1 MKKILKIVLT
11 VAFVA
16 GSTSVFAQK
25 LGRINMQ
32 ELVFAMPETA
42 EMQKNLEAYQKELQ
56 DQLETIGVEF
66 NNKLNEYTKQVSDK
80 NSTMSDSVRQLKEK
94 ELNDLKTRYD
104 EFVQV
109 SQQDMQKKQ
118 GELLE
123 PIIVKAQDAVKEV
136 SKAGGYTVVYDT
148 SVNAVAY
155 FDEAVVTDILP
166 AVKTKLGIKDTPAA
180 APAAPAPKTASR
192 QHDLR
197 AGSYTDPPR
206 SLQAQTDKPRR
217 QPFGG
222 GHLRSSGDGRCG
234 LSVRLRPDESQQR
247 FGRSFRLL
255 QKSHVSRIGEPH
267 HLCLRMGGSQLLGDR
282 GGNVFILAAE
292 DEELPHG
299 RTAQHL
305 VAVGASDHPVEKRH
319 DPVVLRKIYL
329 FGQIR
334 DGIGHPLPVVGG
346 ESGTGRNAG
355 QLFLL
360 AGPHER
366 DFAAAILALLLRVGV
381 RRRREEHQTVEHFRM
396 TFAKGQRHVAAHRMS
411 HERTAR
417 DTERLQRIA
426 DDVGQILHRVALA
439 PYLRNAVPRQV
450 ERHDPHPFVQQ
461 RDEIVPHEHRFQIA
475 MQQYDA
481 SFALLRIANVQ
492 GRPPCHNKLFD
503 HR

>member
-1 MKKILKIVLT
+1 MLEDTILSKEKDATALQESLFGKDGTLMKKRLELIQPIQKKVFDAINAYAQSHGYDLVLDSASNPT
-11 VAFVA
+11 LLYNAPKLDQTEGVAFVA

-180 APAAPAPKTASR
+180 APAAPA
-192 QHDLR
+192 
-197 AGSYTDPPR
+197 
-206 SLQAQTDKPRR
+206 
-217 QPFGG
+217 
-222 GHLRSSGDGRCG
+222 
-234 LSVRLRPDESQQR
+234 
-247 FGRSFRLL
+247 
-255 QKSHVSRIGEPH
+255 
-267 HLCLRMGGSQLLGDR
+267 
-282 GGNVFILAAE
+282 
-292 DEELPHG
+292 
-299 RTAQHL
+299 
-305 VAVGASDHPVEKRH
+305 
-319 DPVVLRKIYL
+319 
-329 FGQIR
+329 
-334 DGIGHPLPVVGG
+334 
-346 ESGTGRNAG
+346 
-355 QLFLL
+355 
-360 AGPHER
+360 
-366 DFAAAILALLLRVGV
+366 
-381 RRRREEHQTVEHFRM
+381 
-396 TFAKGQRHVAAHRMS
+396 AK
-411 HERTAR
+411 
-417 DTERLQRIA
+417 
-426 DDVGQILHRVALA
+426 
-439 PYLRNAVPRQV
+439 
-450 ERHDPHPFVQQ
+450 
-461 RDEIVPHEHRFQIA
+461 
-475 MQQYDA
+475 
-481 SFALLRIANVQ
+481 
-492 GRPPCHNKLFD
+492 
-503 HR
+503 

>member
-180 APAAPAPKTASR
+180 APAAPE
-192 QHDLR
+192 
-197 AGSYTDPPR
+197 R
-206 SLQAQTDKPRR
+206 S
-217 QPFGG
+217 
-222 GHLRSSGDGRCG
+222 GR
-234 LSVRLRPDESQQR
+234 
-247 FGRSFRLL
+247 
-255 QKSHVSRIGEPH
+255 
-267 HLCLRMGGSQLLGDR
+267 
-282 GGNVFILAAE
+282 
-292 DEELPHG
+292 
-299 RTAQHL
+299 
-305 VAVGASDHPVEKRH
+305 
-319 DPVVLRKIYL
+319 
-329 FGQIR
+329 
-334 DGIGHPLPVVGG
+334 
-346 ESGTGRNAG
+346 GTGRGCRGHRCGPGLRCGTGAG
-355 QLFLL
+355 SRDPPAPPRWPAAAG
-360 AGPHER
+360 AGPTPET
-366 DFAAAILALLLRVGV
+366 V
-381 RRRREEHQTVEHFRM
+381 R
-396 TFAKGQRHVAAHRMS
+396 HRS
-411 HERTAR
+411 PE
-417 DTERLQRIA
+417 
-426 DDVGQILHRVALA
+426 
-439 PYLRNAVPRQV
+439 
-450 ERHDPHPFVQQ
+450 
-461 RDEIVPHEHRFQIA
+461 
-475 MQQYDA
+475 
-481 SFALLRIANVQ
+481 
-492 GRPPCHNKLFD
+492 GRPGPGRWYD
-503 HR
+503 

>member
-123 PIIVKAQDAVKEV
+123 PIIVKPQDPVKEV
-136 SKAGGYTVVYDT
+136 SKEGGYTVVYYT

-180 APAAPAPKTASR
+180 APAAPA
-192 QHDLR
+192 
-197 AGSYTDPPR
+197 
-206 SLQAQTDKPRR
+206 
-217 QPFGG
+217 
-222 GHLRSSGDGRCG
+222 
-234 LSVRLRPDESQQR
+234 
-247 FGRSFRLL
+247 
-255 QKSHVSRIGEPH
+255 
-267 HLCLRMGGSQLLGDR
+267 
-282 GGNVFILAAE
+282 
-292 DEELPHG
+292 
-299 RTAQHL
+299 
-305 VAVGASDHPVEKRH
+305 
-319 DPVVLRKIYL
+319 
-329 FGQIR
+329 
-334 DGIGHPLPVVGG
+334 
-346 ESGTGRNAG
+346 
-355 QLFLL
+355 
-360 AGPHER
+360 
-366 DFAAAILALLLRVGV
+366 
-381 RRRREEHQTVEHFRM
+381 
-396 TFAKGQRHVAAHRMS
+396 AK
-411 HERTAR
+411 
-417 DTERLQRIA
+417 
-426 DDVGQILHRVALA
+426 
-439 PYLRNAVPRQV
+439 
-450 ERHDPHPFVQQ
+450 
-461 RDEIVPHEHRFQIA
+461 
-475 MQQYDA
+475 
-481 SFALLRIANVQ
+481 
-492 GRPPCHNKLFD
+492 
-503 HR
+503 

>member
-56 DQLETIGVEF
+56 DQLETI
-66 NNKLNEYTKQVSDK
+66 EYTKQVSDK

-180 APAAPAPKTASR
+180 APAAPA
-192 QHDLR
+192 
-197 AGSYTDPPR
+197 
-206 SLQAQTDKPRR
+206 
-217 QPFGG
+217 
-222 GHLRSSGDGRCG
+222 
-234 LSVRLRPDESQQR
+234 
-247 FGRSFRLL
+247 
-255 QKSHVSRIGEPH
+255 
-267 HLCLRMGGSQLLGDR
+267 
-282 GGNVFILAAE
+282 
-292 DEELPHG
+292 
-299 RTAQHL
+299 
-305 VAVGASDHPVEKRH
+305 
-319 DPVVLRKIYL
+319 
-329 FGQIR
+329 
-334 DGIGHPLPVVGG
+334 
-346 ESGTGRNAG
+346 
-355 QLFLL
+355 
-360 AGPHER
+360 
-366 DFAAAILALLLRVGV
+366 
-381 RRRREEHQTVEHFRM
+381 
-396 TFAKGQRHVAAHRMS
+396 AK
-411 HERTAR
+411 
-417 DTERLQRIA
+417 
-426 DDVGQILHRVALA
+426 
-439 PYLRNAVPRQV
+439 
-450 ERHDPHPFVQQ
+450 
-461 RDEIVPHEHRFQIA
+461 
-475 MQQYDA
+475 
-481 SFALLRIANVQ
+481 
-492 GRPPCHNKLFD
+492 
-503 HR
+503 

>member
-66 NNKLNEYTKQVSDK
+66 NNKLNEYTK

-180 APAAPAPKTASR
+180 APAAPA
-192 QHDLR
+192 
-197 AGSYTDPPR
+197 
-206 SLQAQTDKPRR
+206 
-217 QPFGG
+217 
-222 GHLRSSGDGRCG
+222 
-234 LSVRLRPDESQQR
+234 
-247 FGRSFRLL
+247 
-255 QKSHVSRIGEPH
+255 
-267 HLCLRMGGSQLLGDR
+267 
-282 GGNVFILAAE
+282 
-292 DEELPHG
+292 
-299 RTAQHL
+299 
-305 VAVGASDHPVEKRH
+305 
-319 DPVVLRKIYL
+319 
-329 FGQIR
+329 
-334 DGIGHPLPVVGG
+334 
-346 ESGTGRNAG
+346 
-355 QLFLL
+355 
-360 AGPHER
+360 
-366 DFAAAILALLLRVGV
+366 
-381 RRRREEHQTVEHFRM
+381 
-396 TFAKGQRHVAAHRMS
+396 AK
-411 HERTAR
+411 
-417 DTERLQRIA
+417 
-426 DDVGQILHRVALA
+426 
-439 PYLRNAVPRQV
+439 
-450 ERHDPHPFVQQ
+450 
-461 RDEIVPHEHRFQIA
+461 
-475 MQQYDA
+475 
-481 SFALLRIANVQ
+481 
-492 GRPPCHNKLFD
+492 
-503 HR
+503 

>member
-66 NNKLNEYTKQVSDK
+66 NKQVSDK

-180 APAAPAPKTASR
+180 APAAPA
-192 QHDLR
+192 
-197 AGSYTDPPR
+197 
-206 SLQAQTDKPRR
+206 
-217 QPFGG
+217 
-222 GHLRSSGDGRCG
+222 
-234 LSVRLRPDESQQR
+234 
-247 FGRSFRLL
+247 
-255 QKSHVSRIGEPH
+255 
-267 HLCLRMGGSQLLGDR
+267 
-282 GGNVFILAAE
+282 
-292 DEELPHG
+292 
-299 RTAQHL
+299 
-305 VAVGASDHPVEKRH
+305 
-319 DPVVLRKIYL
+319 
-329 FGQIR
+329 
-334 DGIGHPLPVVGG
+334 
-346 ESGTGRNAG
+346 
-355 QLFLL
+355 
-360 AGPHER
+360 
-366 DFAAAILALLLRVGV
+366 
-381 RRRREEHQTVEHFRM
+381 
-396 TFAKGQRHVAAHRMS
+396 AK
-411 HERTAR
+411 
-417 DTERLQRIA
+417 
-426 DDVGQILHRVALA
+426 
-439 PYLRNAVPRQV
+439 
-450 ERHDPHPFVQQ
+450 
-461 RDEIVPHEHRFQIA
+461 
-475 MQQYDA
+475 
-481 SFALLRIANVQ
+481 
-492 GRPPCHNKLFD
+492 
-503 HR
+503 

>member
-136 SKAGGYTVVYDT
+136 SKAGRYTVVYDT

-180 APAAPAPKTASR
+180 APAAPA
-192 QHDLR
+192 
-197 AGSYTDPPR
+197 
-206 SLQAQTDKPRR
+206 
-217 QPFGG
+217 
-222 GHLRSSGDGRCG
+222 
-234 LSVRLRPDESQQR
+234 
-247 FGRSFRLL
+247 
-255 QKSHVSRIGEPH
+255 
-267 HLCLRMGGSQLLGDR
+267 
-282 GGNVFILAAE
+282 
-292 DEELPHG
+292 
-299 RTAQHL
+299 
-305 VAVGASDHPVEKRH
+305 
-319 DPVVLRKIYL
+319 
-329 FGQIR
+329 
-334 DGIGHPLPVVGG
+334 
-346 ESGTGRNAG
+346 
-355 QLFLL
+355 
-360 AGPHER
+360 
-366 DFAAAILALLLRVGV
+366 
-381 RRRREEHQTVEHFRM
+381 
-396 TFAKGQRHVAAHRMS
+396 AK
-411 HERTAR
+411 
-417 DTERLQRIA
+417 
-426 DDVGQILHRVALA
+426 
-439 PYLRNAVPRQV
+439 
-450 ERHDPHPFVQQ
+450 
-461 RDEIVPHEHRFQIA
+461 
-475 MQQYDA
+475 
-481 SFALLRIANVQ
+481 
-492 GRPPCHNKLFD
+492 
-503 HR
+503 

>member
-66 NNKLNEYTKQVSDK
+66 NNKVSDK

-180 APAAPAPKTASR
+180 APAAPA
-192 QHDLR
+192 
-197 AGSYTDPPR
+197 
-206 SLQAQTDKPRR
+206 
-217 QPFGG
+217 
-222 GHLRSSGDGRCG
+222 
-234 LSVRLRPDESQQR
+234 
-247 FGRSFRLL
+247 
-255 QKSHVSRIGEPH
+255 
-267 HLCLRMGGSQLLGDR
+267 
-282 GGNVFILAAE
+282 
-292 DEELPHG
+292 
-299 RTAQHL
+299 
-305 VAVGASDHPVEKRH
+305 
-319 DPVVLRKIYL
+319 
-329 FGQIR
+329 
-334 DGIGHPLPVVGG
+334 
-346 ESGTGRNAG
+346 
-355 QLFLL
+355 
-360 AGPHER
+360 
-366 DFAAAILALLLRVGV
+366 
-381 RRRREEHQTVEHFRM
+381 
-396 TFAKGQRHVAAHRMS
+396 AK
-411 HERTAR
+411 
-417 DTERLQRIA
+417 
-426 DDVGQILHRVALA
+426 
-439 PYLRNAVPRQV
+439 
-450 ERHDPHPFVQQ
+450 
-461 RDEIVPHEHRFQIA
+461 
-475 MQQYDA
+475 
-481 SFALLRIANVQ
+481 
-492 GRPPCHNKLFD
+492 
-503 HR
+503 